1 MDVWMY
7 ECMNVLP
14 SKGTSQ
20 IGLALVIGHNGHVS
34 YIINHTYTYVYC
46 ATPIHHT
53 DTLYSN
59 GVFYRII
66 KHRIIEKDRQVYS
79 TGFDKLCAGLPLF
92 QESNLAKLVVIHL
105 T

>member
-1 MDVWMY
+1 MNVWMY

-20 IGLALVIGHNGHVS
+20 IGLALVIEHNGHVS

-53 DTLYSN
+53 DYLYTN

-66 KHRIIEKDRQVYS
+66 EHRIIYGTIAKYDSVFYS
-79 TGFDKLCAGLPLF
+79 TVYRVHNCSP
-92 QESNLAKLVVIHL
+92 
-105 T
+105 